1 MYIAVEHSARGH
13 TRAFYDLGV
22 QARYECARDPTIE
35 NVTMTA
41 NASPITLE
49 HTFCKLTFVA
59 LPKQVKKVAELPN
72 WFITLGD
79 KNTNKAVKV
88 YLQVTHYGDAGP
100 VDLNDAKNTVD
111 YIQAMLKDANFI
123 AQFGELVLNNWMQKA
138 PNESENYR
146 VAKEFH
152 NFFQRRGRNVESRI
166 GAAVKRC
173 TPITLAM
180 DSDVVFTTDC
190 HSKTTSRRRGMTGEV
205 TIFGQHHYFS
215 LQHPLFDLSLM
226 MTGTDARKNILAD
239 LRKAFPFIESSD
251 VKGWTFDTHVQG
263 K

>member
-1 MYIAVEHSARGH
+1 
-13 TRAFYDLGV
+13 
-22 QARYECARDPTIE
+22 
-35 NVTMTA
+35 MTA
-41 NASPITLE
+41 NANPITLE
-49 HTFCKLTFVA
+49 NSYCKFTFIA
-59 LPKQVKKVAELPN
+59 LPKQVKKVADLPN
-72 WFITLGD
+72 WFITLGN
-79 KNTNKAVKV
+79 KKTNKAVKV
-88 YLQVTHYGDAGP
+88 YLQMTHYVEAGP
-100 VDLNDAKNTVD
+100 VDLRDAENTVD
-111 YIQAMLKDANFI
+111 YIKAMLTDENFI
-123 AQFGELVLNNWMQKA
+123 AQFGELVLNSWMQKA

-152 NFFQRRGRNVESRI
+152 NFFQRRGRHVESRI

-190 HSKTTSRRRGMTGEV
+190 HNKTTSRRRGMTGEV

-226 MTGTDARKNILAD
+226 MTGSDARKNVTQE
-239 LRKAFPFIESSD
+239 LRKAFPFIQASD
-251 VKGWTFDTHVQG
+251 IKNWTFDTHVQG